1 MLPIRL
7 IVALGLLAANVIG
20 GREVVHLALLYMP
33 LAELDCC
40 HHLAV
45 VKRERS

>member
-20 GREVVHLALLYMP
+20 DMEVVHLAALYA
-33 LAELDCC
+33 LGRA
-40 HHLAV
+40 
-45 VKRERS
+45 